1 MKQLLSELFKILCTL
16 FDKLL
21 NFANESIKTLHVFMK
36 TRISNTLFIL
46 LATLVALSGCTNH
59 YKYKIGVSQC
69 VGGAWRDKA
78 NVEMLSAQHLYDND
92 VKVIIKNA
100 DNNNERQCLQI
111 DSLVDE
117 GVDLLVVSPN
127 DYHAL
132 NGSLQRA
139 REKNIPVVFF
149 DRTTALKDYTAYI
162 GGDNVEAGRKMA
174 EYAAMLCRDS
184 VKTEGRRPIV
194 LEMSGPADMSPAVQR
209 HSGFSETMKQFP
221 SIEYHH
227 VPGQWSYDDCKRIM
241 QRWLKDGKN
250 VDIVFCH
257 SDFVFFGAYEAAKE
271 FHKEHDI
278 RFLGIDG
285 LPGEGI
291 DAIQNGQLAA
301 SYIYPTH
308 GEEVIALAVR
318 ILEGKPFERVNNLKS
333 FVITPQNVADISLSS
348 NSLMKQNQYLATIQ
362 SKLET
367 YLGFYHI
374 QRALLIVSMLVI
386 LLLAVAVFT
395 TWRAVRA
402 TRRANRRMRELNDEQ
417 TRFFTNASHQLR
429 TPLTLIAGPV
439 NQLAAGKGDS
449 QQLIDIIKRNV
460 EQLQRLV
467 SDVLLFRRENRA
479 TIDDSTATTDEQ
491 LIASQKSVQESRH
504 DTLIN
509 DNADEL
515 ATVLIVD
522 DNTDMRAYLRTLL
535 LDRYYVIEA
544 ADGQSG
550 LKLAVESVP
559 DIVVSDVMMPVMD
572 GLTFCTRLKQHEATS
587 HIPVLLL
594 TARSSEQQHIEGL
607 QTGADIYMTKPF
619 SADLLLA
626 NIASLLANRQKLR
639 QLFKAQNLS
648 SEQPTIQNSKLKTQN
663 SPSPDRRFLDT
674 FLKAME
680 KHMSNTN
687 LKIEDLGDEV
697 GLSRVQLY
705 RKVKALTGMTPVEIL
720 RETRLKRAM
729 QLLKTTDKT
738 VSEIANEVGFAT
750 PGYFSSCFKKQYD
763 KYPTDIRE
771 EMKV

>member
-1 MKQLLSELFKILCTL
+1 
-16 FDKLL
+16 
-21 NFANESIKTLHVFMK
+21 MK

-46 LATLVALSGCTNH
+46 LATLVTLSGCTNH

-139 REKNIPVVFF
+139 REKNIPIVFF

-174 EYAAMLCRDS
+174 EYAVLLCRDS
-184 VKTEGRRPIV
+184 VKTDGRRPIV
-194 LEMSGPADMSPAVQR
+194 LEMTGPLAISPAAQR
-209 HSGFSETMKQFP
+209 HAGFSEVISNNP
-221 SIEYHH
+221 SIDYRH
-227 VPGQWSYDDCKRIM
+227 VPSQWSYDDCKRIM
-241 QRWLKDGKN
+241 REWLENGKA
-250 VDIVFCH
+250 VDVVFCH
-257 SDFVFFGAYEAAKE
+257 SDLAAVGAYEAAKE
-271 FHKEHDI
+271 LHKEREI

-285 LPGEGI
+285 LPGEGL
-291 DAIQNGQLAA
+291 DAVQNGQLAA
-301 SYIYPTH
+301 SYIYSTH
-308 GEEVIALAVR
+308 GEEVIALALR
-318 ILEGKPFERVNNLKS
+318 ILEGKPFKRTNNLKS
-333 FVITPQNVADISLSS
+333 IVVTPQNVADIALSS
-348 NSLMKQNQYLATIQ
+348 HSLQKQNTYLSTIQ
-362 SKLET
+362 TKLET

-374 QRALLIVSMLVI
+374 QRALLIVSLLVI

-402 TRRANRRMRELNDEQ
+402 TRRANRRMRELNEEQ

-439 NQLAAGKGDS
+439 KQLAEGKGD
-449 QQLIDIIKRNV
+449 
-460 EQLQRLV
+460 
-467 SDVLLFRRENRA
+467 
-479 TIDDSTATTDEQ
+479 T
-491 LIASQKSVQESRH
+491 
-504 DTLIN
+504 
-509 DNADEL
+509 
-515 ATVLIVD
+515 
-522 DNTDMRAYLRTLL
+522 
-535 LDRYYVIEA
+535 
-544 ADGQSG
+544 
-550 LKLAVESVP
+550 
-559 DIVVSDVMMPVMD
+559 
-572 GLTFCTRLKQHEATS
+572 
-587 HIPVLLL
+587 
-594 TARSSEQQHIEGL
+594 
-607 QTGADIYMTKPF
+607 
-619 SADLLLA
+619 
-626 NIASLLANRQKLR
+626 
-639 QLFKAQNLS
+639 
-648 SEQPTIQNSKLKTQN
+648 TQN

-687 LKIEDLGDEV
+687 LKIEDLGGEV

-763 KYPTDIRE
+763 KYPTDVRE

>member
-1 MKQLLSELFKILCTL
+1 
-16 FDKLL
+16 
-21 NFANESIKTLHVFMK
+21 MK
-36 TRISNTLFIL
+36 TKTYNTLFIML
-46 LATLVALSGCTNH
+46 AVLILATGCTSN

-69 VGGAWRDKA
+69 VGGRWREKA
-78 NVEMLSAQHLYDND
+78 NIEMLSAQHLYDTD
-92 VKVIIKNA
+92 VKVIIKDA
-100 DNNNERQCLQI
+100 DNSNERQCQQI

-117 GVDLLVVSPN
+117 SVDLLVVSPN

-139 REKNIPVVFF
+139 RNKNIPIIFF
-149 DRTTALKDYTAYI
+149 DRTTAMKDYTAYI
-162 GGDNVEAGRKMA
+162 GGDNIEAGRKMA

-184 VKTEGRRPIV
+184 VKTEGRQPIV
-194 LEMSGPADMSPAVQR
+194 LEMTGPLEISPAAQR
-209 HSGFSETMKQFP
+209 HKGFSEAI
-221 SIEYHH
+221 SRYSDIDYHH
-227 VPGQWSYDDCKRIM
+227 VPSKWSYDDCKHIM
-241 QRWLKDGKN
+241 QEWLKEGKT
-250 VDIVFCH
+250 VDVVFCH
-257 SDFVFFGAYEAAKE
+257 SDLAAIGAYEAAKK
-271 FHKEHDI
+271 FHKERDI
-278 RFLGIDG
+278 HFIGIDG

-291 DAIQNGQLAA
+291 DAVQKGQLSA

-308 GEEVIALAVR
+308 GEEVIALALR
-318 ILEGKPFERVNNLKS
+318 ILEGKPFERVNNMKS
-333 FVITPQNVADISLSS
+333 FVVTPQNVADISLSS

-374 QRALLIVSMLVI
+374 QRSLLIVAFLVI
-386 LLLAVAVFT
+386 LLLAVAVAT
-395 TWRAVRA
+395 TWRAVKV

-429 TPLTLIAGPV
+429 TPLTLIAGPI
-439 NQLAAGKGDS
+439 NQLAEGKGDK
-449 QQLIDIIKRNV
+449 QQLIDIIQRNV
-460 EQLQRLV
+460 GQLQRLI

-479 TIDDSTATTDEQ
+479 TVDDTTATTNEQ
-491 LIASQKSVQESRH
+491 LTASRKSVQDCRH
-504 DTLIN
+504 DILVN
-509 DNADEL
+509 NNADEL

-522 DNTDMRAYLRTLL
+522 DNADMRAYLRTLL

-594 TARSSEQQHIEGL
+594 TARSSEQQYIEGL
-607 QTGADIYMTKPF
+607 QTGADMYMTKPF
-619 SADLLLA
+619 SAELLLA

-639 QLFKAQNLS
+639 QLFK
-648 SEQPTIQNSKLKTQN
+648 TQN
-663 SPSPDRRFLDT
+663 SSSELPTILALASGKSRAQHSTSISPDRRFLDT
-674 FLKAME
+674 FLKAMD

-687 LKIEDLGDEV
+687 LKIEVIGDEI

-705 RKVKALTGMTPVEIL
+705 RKVKALTGMTPIEIL

-763 KYPTDIRE
+763 KYPTDVRE

>member
-1 MKQLLSELFKILCTL
+1 MNTK
-16 FDKLL
+16 
-21 NFANESIKTLHVFMK
+21 AY
-36 TRISNTLFIL
+36 NTLFIL
-46 LATLVALSGCTNH
+46 LVALLTATGCTTN

-69 VGGAWRDKA
+69 VGGLWREKA
-78 NVEMLSAQHLYDND
+78 NAEMLSAQHLYDTD
-92 VKVIIKNA
+92 VKVIIKDA
-100 DNNNERQCLQI
+100 DNSNERQCLQI
-111 DSLVDE
+111 DSLIDE

-132 NGSLQRA
+132 DGSLERA
-139 REKNIPVVFF
+139 RKKNVPIVFF
-149 DRTTALKDYTAYI
+149 DRTTALKDYAAYV
-162 GGDNVEAGRKMA
+162 GGDNVEAGRKMG

-184 VKTEGRRPIV
+184 VKTDGRRPIV
-194 LEMSGPADMSPAVQR
+194 LEMTGPLEISPAMQR
-209 HSGFSETMKQFP
+209 HKGFSEAMKHYP
-221 SIEYHH
+221 TVDYRH
-227 VPGQWSYDDCKRIM
+227 VPSQWSYDDCKRIM
-241 QRWLKDGKN
+241 RQWIEEGKA
-250 VDIVFCH
+250 VDVVFCH
-257 SDFVFFGAYEAAKE
+257 SDLAAMGAYDAAKE
-271 FHKEHDI
+271 LNKERDI

-291 DAIQNGQLAA
+291 DAIQQGRLDA
-301 SYIYPTH
+301 SYVYPTH
-308 GEEVIALAVR
+308 GEEVIALALR
-318 ILEGKPFERVNNLKS
+318 ILEGKPYERINNMKS
-333 FVITPQNVADISLSS
+333 IVITPQNVAEISLSS
-348 NSLMKQNQYLATIQ
+348 LSLMKQNQYLATIQ

-367 YLGFYHI
+367 YLGFYRI
-374 QRALLIVSMLVI
+374 QRSLLAVSLLVI

-395 TWRAVRA
+395 TWRAIRA
-402 TRRANRRMRELNDEQ
+402 IRRANRRMREMNDEQ

-439 NQLAAGKGDS
+439 SQLAEGKGDA
-449 QQLIDIIKRNV
+449 QQLVGIIQRNV
-460 EQLQRLV
+460 EQLQRIV

-479 TIDDSTATTDEQ
+479 TMDDSTVATDEQ
-491 LIASQKSVQESRH
+491 LMASRKAVLESRH

-522 DNTDMRAYLRTLL
+522 DNADMRAYLRTLL
-535 LDRYYVIEA
+535 LDCYYVIEA

-594 TARSSEQQHIEGL
+594 TARSSEQQYIEGL
-607 QTGADIYMTKPF
+607 QTGADMYMTKPF
-619 SADLLLA
+619 SVDLLLA

-639 QLFKAQNLS
+639 QLFKADK
-648 SEQPTIQNSKLKTQN
+648 ETDHPVIAEPTA
-663 SPSPDRRFLDT
+663 SPDRRFLDA

-680 KHMSNTN
+680 KHMGNTN

-763 KYPTDIRE
+763 KYPTDVRE
-771 EMKV
+771 ELRV

>member
-1 MKQLLSELFKILCTL
+1 MKIQTYHTLLILFATL
-16 FDKLL
+16 
-21 NFANESIKTLHVFMK
+21 T
-36 TRISNTLFIL
+36 
-46 LATLVALSGCTNH
+46 LATNCTTN

-69 VGGAWRDKA
+69 VGGRWRDKA
-78 NVEMLSAQHLYDND
+78 NIEMISAQHLYDTD
-92 VKVIIKNA
+92 VKVIIKDA
-100 DNNNERQCLQI
+100 DNSNERQCQQI

-127 DYHAL
+127 DYQAL

-139 REKNIPVVFF
+139 RNKNIPIVFY
-149 DRTTALKDYTAYI
+149 DRTTALNDYTAYI

-174 EYAAMLCRDS
+174 EYATMLCRDS
-184 VKTEGRRPIV
+184 IKTKGRRPIV
-194 LEMSGPADMSPAVQR
+194 LEMTGPLEISPAAQR
-209 HSGFSETMKQFP
+209 HKGFSEAI
-221 SIEYHH
+221 SRYSDIDYHH
-227 VPGQWSYDDCKRIM
+227 VPSKWSYDDSKHIM
-241 QRWLKDGKN
+241 QEWLKEGKT
-250 VDIVFCH
+250 VDVVFCH
-257 SDFVFFGAYEAAKE
+257 SDLAAIGAYEAAKK
-271 FHKEHDI
+271 FHKERDI
-278 RFLGIDG
+278 HFIGIDG

-291 DAIQNGQLAA
+291 DAVKKGQLSA

-308 GEEVIALAVR
+308 GEEVIALALR
-318 ILEGKPFERVNNLKS
+318 ILEGKPFERVNNMKS
-333 FVITPQNVADISLSS
+333 FVVTPQNVADISLSS
-348 NSLMKQNQYLATIQ
+348 NSLTKQNQYLATIQ

-374 QRALLIVSMLVI
+374 QRSLLIVAFLVI
-386 LLLAVAVFT
+386 LLLAVAVAT
-395 TWRAVRA
+395 TWRAVKV

-429 TPLTLIAGPV
+429 TPLTLIAGPI
-439 NQLAAGKGDS
+439 NQLAEGKGDK
-449 QQLIDIIKRNV
+449 QQLIDIIQRNV
-460 EQLQRLV
+460 GQLQRLI

-479 TIDDSTATTDEQ
+479 TVDDTTATTNEQ
-491 LIASQKSVQESRH
+491 LTASRKSVQDCRH
-504 DTLIN
+504 DILVN
-509 DNADEL
+509 NNADEL

-522 DNTDMRAYLRTLL
+522 DNADMRAYLRTLL

-594 TARSSEQQHIEGL
+594 TARSSEQQYIEGL
-607 QTGADIYMTKPF
+607 QTGADMYMTKPF
-619 SADLLLA
+619 SAELLLA

-639 QLFKAQNLS
+639 QLFK
-648 SEQPTIQNSKLKTQN
+648 TQN
-663 SPSPDRRFLDT
+663 SSSELPTILALASGKSRAQHSTSISPDRRFLDT
-674 FLKAME
+674 FLKAMD

-687 LKIEDLGDEV
+687 LKIEVIGDEI

-705 RKVKALTGMTPVEIL
+705 RKVKALTGMTPIEIL

-763 KYPTDIRE
+763 KYPTDVRE

>member
-1 MKQLLSELFKILCTL
+1 
-16 FDKLL
+16 
-21 NFANESIKTLHVFMK
+21 MK
-36 TRISNTLFIL
+36 TKTYNTLFIML
-46 LATLVALSGCTNH
+46 VVLILATGCTSN

-69 VGGAWRDKA
+69 VGGRWREKA
-78 NVEMLSAQHLYDND
+78 NIEMLSAQHLYDTD

-100 DNNNERQCLQI
+100 DNSNERQCLQI
-111 DSLVDE
+111 DSLINE

-139 REKNIPVVFF
+139 REKNIPIVFF
-149 DRTTALKDYTAYI
+149 DRTTAMKDYTAYI
-162 GGDNVEAGRKMA
+162 GGDNIEAGRKMA

-184 VKTEGRRPIV
+184 VKTEGRQPIV
-194 LEMSGPADMSPAVQR
+194 LEMTGPLEISPAAQR
-209 HSGFSETMKQFP
+209 HKGFSEAI
-221 SIEYHH
+221 SRYSDIDYHH
-227 VPGQWSYDDCKRIM
+227 VPSKWSYDDCKRIM
-241 QRWLKDGKN
+241 QEWLKEGKT
-250 VDIVFCH
+250 VDVVFCH
-257 SDFVFFGAYEAAKE
+257 SDLAAIGAYEAAKK
-271 FHKEHDI
+271 FHKERDI
-278 RFLGIDG
+278 HFIGIDG

-291 DAIQNGQLAA
+291 DAVQKGQLSA

-308 GEEVIALAVR
+308 GEEVIALALR
-318 ILEGKPFERVNNLKS
+318 ILEGKPFERVNNMKS
-333 FVITPQNVADISLSS
+333 FVVTPQNVADISLSS

-374 QRALLIVSMLVI
+374 QRSLLIVAFLVI
-386 LLLAVAVFT
+386 LLLAVAVAT
-395 TWRAVRA
+395 TWRAVKV

-429 TPLTLIAGPV
+429 TPLTLIAGPI
-439 NQLAAGKGDS
+439 NQLAEGKGDK
-449 QQLIDIIKRNV
+449 QQLIDIIQRNV
-460 EQLQRLV
+460 GQLQRLI

-479 TIDDSTATTDEQ
+479 TVDDTTATTNEQ
-491 LIASQKSVQESRH
+491 LTASRKSVQDCRH
-504 DTLIN
+504 DILVN
-509 DNADEL
+509 NNADEL

-522 DNTDMRAYLRTLL
+522 DNADMRAYLRTLL

-594 TARSSEQQHIEGL
+594 TARSSEQQYIEGL
-607 QTGADIYMTKPF
+607 QTGADMYMTKPF

-639 QLFKAQNLS
+639 QLFKSQNLS
-648 SEQPTIQNSKLKTQN
+648 SALPTTSQHSTLNTQH
-663 SPSPDRRFLDT
+663 STSISPDRRFLDT
-674 FLKAME
+674 FLKAMD

-687 LKIEDLGDEV
+687 LKIEVIGDEI

-705 RKVKALTGMTPVEIL
+705 RKVKALTGMTPIEIL

-763 KYPTDIRE
+763 KYPTDVRE

>member
-1 MKQLLSELFKILCTL
+1 MNTK
-16 FDKLL
+16 
-21 NFANESIKTLHVFMK
+21 AY
-36 TRISNTLFIL
+36 NTLFIL
-46 LATLVALSGCTNH
+46 LIALLTASGCTTN

-69 VGGAWRDKA
+69 VGGLWREKA
-78 NVEMLSAQHLYDND
+78 NAEMLSAQHLYDTD
-92 VKVIIKNA
+92 VKVIIKDA
-100 DNNNERQCLQI
+100 DNSNERQCLQI
-111 DSLVDE
+111 DSLIDE

-127 DYHAL
+127 DLHSQNA
-132 NGSLQRA
+132 SLQRA
-139 REKNIPVVFF
+139 LDKNIPVVLF
-149 DRTTALKDYTAYI
+149 DRITTLNNYTAYI
-162 GGDNVEAGRKMA
+162 GGDNVEAGCKMA
-174 EYAAMLCRDS
+174 EYAALLCRDS
-184 VKTEGRRPIV
+184 IKTDVRPIV
-194 LEMSGPADMSPAVQR
+194 LEIGGPLEMSPVAQR
-209 HSGFSETMKQFP
+209 HAGFSKTISNHPNIDYRF
-221 SIEYHH
+221 
-227 VPGQWSYDDCKRIM
+227 VPCSWSYDDIHLM
-241 QRWLKDGKN
+241 MTQWLKAGKTAD
-250 VDIVFCH
+250 VVFCH
-257 SDFVFFGAYEAAKE
+257 SDLAALAAYDAAKSMG
-271 FHKEHDI
+271 KEKTM
-278 RFLGIDG
+278 RFLGIDA
-285 LPGEGI
+285 LPGKGEGI
-291 DAIQNGQLAA
+291 EAVQQGRLAA

-308 GEEVIALAVR
+308 GEEVIALALR
-318 ILEGKPFERVNNLKS
+318 ILEGKPFERIYNLKS
-333 FVITPQNVADISLSS
+333 FVVTPQNAADIALSS
-348 NSLMKQNQYLATIQ
+348 NSLMKQNQHLATIQ

-374 QRALLIVSMLVI
+374 QRALLVVSMLVI
-386 LLLAVAVFT
+386 VLLVVAVFT

-402 TRRANRRMRELNDEQ
+402 VRRANRRMRELNDEQ

-429 TPLTLIAGPV
+429 TTLTLIAGPV
-439 NQLAAGKGDS
+439 NQLAEGKGDS
-449 QQLIDIIKRNV
+449 QQLIDIVKRNV

-467 SDVLLFRRENRA
+467 GDVLLFRRDNHA
-479 TIDDSTATTDEQ
+479 TVDDSTVTTDEQ
-491 LIASQKSVQESRH
+491 LMASRKSVQESRH

-522 DNTDMRAYLRTLL
+522 DNADMRAYLRTLL

-639 QLFKAQNLS
+639 QLFKAQNS
-648 SEQPTIQNSKLKTQN
+648 QSEQPTIQHSTLNTQN

-771 EMKV
+771 ELKV

>member
-1 MKQLLSELFKILCTL
+1 MREWLE
-16 FDKLL
+16 
-21 NFANESIKTLHVFMK
+21 N
-36 TRISNTLFIL
+36 
-46 LATLVALSGCTNH
+46 G
-59 YKYKIGVSQC
+59 
-69 VGGAWRDKA
+69 KA
-78 NVEMLSAQHLYDND
+78 VD
-92 VKVIIKNA
+92 V
-100 DNNNERQCLQI
+100 
-111 DSLVDE
+111 
-117 GVDLLVVSPN
+117 
-127 DYHAL
+127 
-132 NGSLQRA
+132 
-139 REKNIPVVFF
+139 
-149 DRTTALKDYTAYI
+149 
-162 GGDNVEAGRKMA
+162 
-174 EYAAMLCRDS
+174 
-184 VKTEGRRPIV
+184 
-194 LEMSGPADMSPAVQR
+194 
-209 HSGFSETMKQFP
+209 
-221 SIEYHH
+221 
-227 VPGQWSYDDCKRIM
+227 
-241 QRWLKDGKN
+241 
-250 VDIVFCH
+250 VFCH
-257 SDFVFFGAYEAAKE
+257 SDLAAVGAYEAAKE
-271 FHKEHDI
+271 LHKEREI

-285 LPGEGI
+285 LPGEGL
-291 DAIQNGQLAA
+291 DAVQNGQLAA
-301 SYIYPTH
+301 SYIYSTH
-308 GEEVIALAVR
+308 GEEVIALALR
-318 ILEGKPFERVNNLKS
+318 ILEGKPFKRTNNLKS
-333 FVITPQNVADISLSS
+333 IVVTPQNVADIALSS
-348 NSLMKQNQYLATIQ
+348 HSLQKQNTYLSTIQ
-362 SKLET
+362 TKLET

-374 QRALLIVSMLVI
+374 QRALLIVSLLVI

-439 NQLAAGKGDS
+439 KQLAEGKGDR
-449 QQLIDIIKRNV
+449 QQLVGIVQRNV

-467 SDVLLFRRENRA
+467 SDVLLFRRENSA
-479 TIDDSTATTDEQ
+479 TVDDTTVTTDEQ
-491 LIASQKSVQESRH
+491 LLASRKAVQESRH

-509 DNADEL
+509 DNTDEL

-522 DNTDMRAYLRTLL
+522 DNADMRAYLRTLL

-572 GLTFCTRLKQHEATS
+572 GLAFCTRLKQHEATS

-639 QLFKAQNLS
+639 QLFNTQNLN
-648 SEQPTIQNSKLKTQN
+648 TQNLNTQHLNTTPSQHLTTQN

-750 PGYFSSCFKKQYD
+750 LGYFSSCFKKQYD
-763 KYPTDIRE
+763 KYPTDVRE

>member
-1 MKQLLSELFKILCTL
+1 
-16 FDKLL
+16 
-21 NFANESIKTLHVFMK
+21 MK
-36 TRISNTLFIL
+36 TKISNTLFIL
-46 LATLVALSGCTNH
+46 FATLVTLSGCTNH

-69 VGGAWRDKA
+69 VGGRWREKA

-139 REKNIPVVFF
+139 REKNIPIVFF

-184 VKTEGRRPIV
+184 VKTDGRRPIV
-194 LEMSGPADMSPAVQR
+194 LEMTCPLAISPAAQR
-209 HSGFSETMKQFP
+209 HAGFSEVISNNP
-221 SIEYHH
+221 SIDYRH
-227 VPGQWSYDDCKRIM
+227 VPSQWSYDDCKRIM
-241 QRWLKDGKN
+241 REWLENGKA
-250 VDIVFCH
+250 VDVVFCH
-257 SDFVFFGAYEAAKE
+257 SDLAAVGAYEAAKE
-271 FHKEHDI
+271 LHKEREI

-285 LPGEGI
+285 LPGEGL
-291 DAIQNGQLAA
+291 DAVQNAQLAA

-308 GEEVIALAVR
+308 GEEVIALALR
-318 ILEGKPFERVNNLKS
+318 ILEGKPFERMNNLKS
-333 FVITPQNVADISLSS
+333 IVVTPQNVADIALSS
-348 NSLMKQNQYLATIQ
+348 HSLQKQNNYLATIQ

-374 QRALLIVSMLVI
+374 QRALLIVSLLVI

-395 TWRAVRA
+395 TWRAVKA

-417 TRFFTNASHQLR
+417 TRFFTNALHQLR

-439 NQLAAGKGDS
+439 KQLAEGKGDR
-449 QQLIDIIKRNV
+449 QQLVDIVQRNV

-467 SDVLLFRRENRA
+467 SDVLLFRRENSA
-479 TIDDSTATTDEQ
+479 TVDDTTVATDEQ
-491 LIASQKSVQESRH
+491 LLASRKAVQESRH

-522 DNTDMRAYLRTLL
+522 DNADMRAYLRTLL

-572 GLTFCTRLKQHEATS
+572 GLAFCTRLKQHEATS

-639 QLFKAQNLS
+639 QLFKTQNLNTQHLNTTPS
-648 SEQPTIQNSKLKTQN
+648 PLGFCRLPEQEHLTTQN

-720 RETRLKRAM
+720 RETRLKHAM

-763 KYPTDIRE
+763 KYPTDVRE

>member
-1 MKQLLSELFKILCTL
+1 MKPKTYHTLL
-16 FDKLL
+16 
-21 NFANESIKTLHVFMK
+21 M
-36 TRISNTLFIL
+36 L
-46 LATLVALSGCTNH
+46 LATLTLATGCTTN

-69 VGGAWRDKA
+69 VGGRWRDKA
-78 NVEMLSAQHLYDND
+78 NIEMLSAQHLYDTD

-100 DNNNERQCLQI
+100 DNSNERQCRQI

-132 NGSLQRA
+132 NKSLQRA
-139 REKNIPVVFF
+139 HDKHIPIVFY
-149 DRTTALKDYTAYI
+149 DRITAMNDYTAYI

-174 EYAAMLCRDS
+174 EYAAILCRDS
-184 VKTEGRRPIV
+184 IKTEGRRPIV
-194 LEMSGPADMSPAVQR
+194 LEMTGPLEISPAAQR
-209 HSGFSETMKQFP
+209 HKGFSEAISRETY
-221 SIEYHH
+221 IDYHH
-227 VPGQWSYDDCKRIM
+227 VPSKWSYDDCKRIM
-241 QRWLKDGKN
+241 RQWLKDGKTAD
-250 VDIVFCH
+250 VVFCH
-257 SDFVFFGAYEAAKE
+257 SDLAAVGAYEAAKE
-271 FHKEHDI
+271 LHKEREI

-291 DAIQNGQLAA
+291 DAVQKGQLAA

-308 GEEVIALAVR
+308 GEEVIALVLH
-318 ILEGKPFERVNNLKS
+318 ILEGKPYERTNNMKS

-348 NSLMKQNQYLATIQ
+348 NSLIKQNQYLATIQ

-460 EQLQRLV
+460 EQLRRLV
-467 SDVLLFRRENRA
+467 GDVLLFRRENRA

-522 DNTDMRAYLRTLL
+522 DNADMRAYLRTLL

-572 GLTFCTRLKQHEATS
+572 GLTFCSRLKQHEATS

-594 TARSSEQQHIEGL
+594 TARSSEQQYIEGM

-626 NIASLLANRQKLR
+626 NIASLLANRLKLR
-639 QLFKAQNLS
+639 QLFNAQNS
-648 SEQPTIQNSKLKTQN
+648 QSEQPSILALASDKSRAQHSTLNTQH

-729 QLLKTTDKT
+729 TLLKTTDKT

>member
-1 MKQLLSELFKILCTL
+1 
-16 FDKLL
+16 
-21 NFANESIKTLHVFMK
+21 MK
-36 TRISNTLFIL
+36 TKTYNTLYIML
-46 LATLVALSGCTNH
+46 AVLILATGCTSN

-69 VGGAWRDKA
+69 VGGRWREKA
-78 NVEMLSAQHLYDND
+78 NIEMLSAQHLYDTD

-100 DNNNERQCLQI
+100 DNSNERQCLQI
-111 DSLVDE
+111 DSLINE

-139 REKNIPVVFF
+139 REKNIPIVFF
-149 DRTTALKDYTAYI
+149 DRTTAMKDYTAYI
-162 GGDNVEAGRKMA
+162 GGDNIEAGRKMA

-184 VKTEGRRPIV
+184 VKTEGRQPIV
-194 LEMSGPADMSPAVQR
+194 LEMTGPLEISPAAQR
-209 HSGFSETMKQFP
+209 HKGFSEAI
-221 SIEYHH
+221 SRYSDIDYHH
-227 VPGQWSYDDCKRIM
+227 VPSKWSYDDCKRIM
-241 QRWLKDGKN
+241 QEWLKEGKT
-250 VDIVFCH
+250 VDVVFCH
-257 SDFVFFGAYEAAKE
+257 SDLAAIGAYEAAKK
-271 FHKEHDI
+271 FHKERDI
-278 RFLGIDG
+278 HFIGIDG

-291 DAIQNGQLAA
+291 DAVQKGQLSA

-308 GEEVIALAVR
+308 GEEVIALALR
-318 ILEGKPFERVNNLKS
+318 ILEGKPFERVNNMKS
-333 FVITPQNVADISLSS
+333 FVVTPQNVADISLSS

-374 QRALLIVSMLVI
+374 QRSLLIVAFLVI
-386 LLLAVAVFT
+386 LLLAVAVAT
-395 TWRAVRA
+395 TWRAVKV

-429 TPLTLIAGPV
+429 TPLTLIAGPI
-439 NQLAAGKGDS
+439 NQLAEGKGDK
-449 QQLIDIIKRNV
+449 QQLIDIIQRNV
-460 EQLQRLV
+460 EQLQRLI

-479 TIDDSTATTDEQ
+479 TVDDTTATTNEQ
-491 LIASQKSVQESRH
+491 LTASRKSVQDCRH
-504 DTLIN
+504 DILVN
-509 DNADEL
+509 NNADEL

-522 DNTDMRAYLRTLL
+522 DNADMRAYLRTLL

-594 TARSSEQQHIEGL
+594 TARSSEQQYIEGL
-607 QTGADIYMTKPF
+607 QTGADMYMTKPF

-639 QLFKAQNLS
+639 QLFKAQNSLS
-648 SEQPTIQNSKLKTQN
+648 ELPTILALASGKSRAQHSTLNTQH
-663 SPSPDRRFLDT
+663 STSISPDRRFLDT
-674 FLKAME
+674 FLKAMD

-687 LKIEDLGDEV
+687 LKIEVIGDEI

-705 RKVKALTGMTPVEIL
+705 RKVKALTGMTPIEIL

>member
-1 MKQLLSELFKILCTL
+1 
-16 FDKLL
+16 
-21 NFANESIKTLHVFMK
+21 MK
-36 TRISNTLFIL
+36 TKTYNTLFIML
-46 LATLVALSGCTNH
+46 AVLILATGCTSN

-69 VGGAWRDKA
+69 VGGRWREKA
-78 NVEMLSAQHLYDND
+78 NIEKLSAQHLYDTD

-100 DNNNERQCLQI
+100 DNSNERQCLQI
-111 DSLVDE
+111 DSLINE

-139 REKNIPVVFF
+139 REKNIPIVFF
-149 DRTTALKDYTAYI
+149 DRTTAMKDYTAYI
-162 GGDNVEAGRKMA
+162 GGDNIEAGRKMA

-184 VKTEGRRPIV
+184 VKTEGRQPIV
-194 LEMSGPADMSPAVQR
+194 LEMTGPLEISPAAQR
-209 HSGFSETMKQFP
+209 HKGFSEAI
-221 SIEYHH
+221 SRYSDIDYHH
-227 VPGQWSYDDCKRIM
+227 VLSKWSYDDCKRIM
-241 QRWLKDGKN
+241 QEWLKEGKT
-250 VDIVFCH
+250 VDVVFCH
-257 SDFVFFGAYEAAKE
+257 SDLAAMGAYEAAKK
-271 FHKEHDI
+271 FHKERDI
-278 RFLGIDG
+278 HFIGIDG

-291 DAIQNGQLAA
+291 DAVQKGQLSA

-308 GEEVIALAVR
+308 GEEVIALALR
-318 ILEGKPFERVNNLKS
+318 ILEGKPFERVNNMKS
-333 FVITPQNVADISLSS
+333 FVVTPQNVADISLSS

-374 QRALLIVSMLVI
+374 QRSLLIVAFLVI
-386 LLLAVAVFT
+386 LLLAVAVAT
-395 TWRAVRA
+395 TWRAVKV

-429 TPLTLIAGPV
+429 TPLTLIAGPI
-439 NQLAAGKGDS
+439 NQLAEGKGDK
-449 QQLIDIIKRNV
+449 QQLIDIIQRNV
-460 EQLQRLV
+460 GQLQRLI

-479 TIDDSTATTDEQ
+479 TVDDTTATTNEQ
-491 LIASQKSVQESRH
+491 LMTSRKSVQDCRH
-504 DTLIN
+504 DILVN
-509 DNADEL
+509 NNADEL

-522 DNTDMRAYLRTLL
+522 DNADMRAYLRTLL

-594 TARSSEQQHIEGL
+594 TARSSEQQYIEGL
-607 QTGADIYMTKPF
+607 QTGADMYMTKPF
-619 SADLLLA
+619 SAELLLA

-639 QLFKAQNLS
+639 QLFK
-648 SEQPTIQNSKLKTQN
+648 TQN
-663 SPSPDRRFLDT
+663 SSSELPTILALTSGKSRAQHSTSISPDRRFLDA
-674 FLKAME
+674 FLKAMD

-687 LKIEDLGDEV
+687 LKIEVIGDEI

-705 RKVKALTGMTPVEIL
+705 RKVKALTGMTPIEIL

-763 KYPTDIRE
+763 KYPTDVRE

>member
-1 MKQLLSELFKILCTL
+1 
-16 FDKLL
+16 
-21 NFANESIKTLHVFMK
+21 MK
-36 TRISNTLFIL
+36 TKTYNTLFIML
-46 LATLVALSGCTNH
+46 AVLILATGCTSN

-69 VGGAWRDKA
+69 VGGRWREKA
-78 NVEMLSAQHLYDND
+78 NIEMLSAQHLYDTD
-92 VKVIIKNA
+92 VKVIIKDA
-100 DNNNERQCLQI
+100 DNSNERQCQQI

-117 GVDLLVVSPN
+117 SVDLLVVSPN

-139 REKNIPVVFF
+139 RNKNIPIIFF
-149 DRTTALKDYTAYI
+149 DRTTAMKDYTAYI
-162 GGDNVEAGRKMA
+162 GGDNIEAGRKMA

-184 VKTEGRRPIV
+184 VKTEGRQPIV
-194 LEMSGPADMSPAVQR
+194 LEMTGPLEISPAAQR
-209 HSGFSETMKQFP
+209 HKGFSEAI
-221 SIEYHH
+221 SRYSDIDYHH
-227 VPGQWSYDDCKRIM
+227 VPSKWSYDDCKRIM
-241 QRWLKDGKN
+241 QEWLKEGKT
-250 VDIVFCH
+250 VDVVFCH
-257 SDFVFFGAYEAAKE
+257 SDLAAIGAYEAAKK
-271 FHKEHDI
+271 FHKERDI
-278 RFLGIDG
+278 HFIGIDG

-291 DAIQNGQLAA
+291 DAVQKGQLSA

-308 GEEVIALAVR
+308 GEEVIALALR
-318 ILEGKPFERVNNLKS
+318 ILEGKTFERVNNMKS
-333 FVITPQNVADISLSS
+333 FVVTPQNVADISLSS

-374 QRALLIVSMLVI
+374 QRSLLIVAFLVI
-386 LLLAVAVFT
+386 LLLAVAVAT
-395 TWRAVRA
+395 TWRAVKV

-429 TPLTLIAGPV
+429 TPLTLIAGPI
-439 NQLAAGKGDS
+439 NQLAEGKGDK
-449 QQLIDIIKRNV
+449 QQLIDIIQRNV
-460 EQLQRLV
+460 GQLQRLI

-479 TIDDSTATTDEQ
+479 TVDDTTATTNEQ
-491 LIASQKSVQESRH
+491 LTASRKSVQDCRH
-504 DTLIN
+504 DILVN
-509 DNADEL
+509 NNADEL

-522 DNTDMRAYLRTLL
+522 DNADMRAYLRTLL

-594 TARSSEQQHIEGL
+594 TARSSEQQYIEGL
-607 QTGADIYMTKPF
+607 QTGADMYMTKPF
-619 SADLLLA
+619 SAELLLA

-639 QLFKAQNLS
+639 QLFK
-648 SEQPTIQNSKLKTQN
+648 TQN
-663 SPSPDRRFLDT
+663 SSSELPTILALTSGKSRAQHSTSISPDRRFLDA
-674 FLKAME
+674 FLKAMD

-687 LKIEDLGDEV
+687 LKIEVIGDEI

-705 RKVKALTGMTPVEIL
+705 RKVKALTGMTPIEIL
-720 RETRLKRAM
+720 RETRLKRAI

-763 KYPTDIRE
+763 KYPTDVRE

>member
-1 MKQLLSELFKILCTL
+1 MK
-16 FDKLL
+16 
-21 NFANESIKTLHVFMK
+21 AKTY
-36 TRISNTLFIL
+36 NTLYIML
-46 LATLVALSGCTNH
+46 VVLILATGCTSN
-59 YKYKIGVSQC
+59 YKYKICVSQC
-69 VGGAWRDKA
+69 VGGRWREKA
-78 NVEMLSAQHLYDND
+78 NIEMLSAQHLYDTD

-100 DNNNERQCLQI
+100 DNSNERQCLQI
-111 DSLVDE
+111 DSLINE

-139 REKNIPVVFF
+139 REKNIPIVFF
-149 DRTTALKDYTAYI
+149 DRTTAMKDYTAYI
-162 GGDNVEAGRKMA
+162 GGDNIEAGRKMA

-184 VKTEGRRPIV
+184 VKTEGRQPIV
-194 LEMSGPADMSPAVQR
+194 LEMTGPLEISPAAQR
-209 HSGFSETMKQFP
+209 HKGFSEAI
-221 SIEYHH
+221 SRYSDIDYHH
-227 VPGQWSYDDCKRIM
+227 VPSKWSYDDCKRIM
-241 QRWLKDGKN
+241 QEWLKEGKT
-250 VDIVFCH
+250 VDVVFCH
-257 SDFVFFGAYEAAKE
+257 SDLAAIGAYEAAKK
-271 FHKEHDI
+271 FHKERDI
-278 RFLGIDG
+278 HFIGIDG

-291 DAIQNGQLAA
+291 DAVQKGQLSA

-308 GEEVIALAVR
+308 GEEVIALALR
-318 ILEGKPFERVNNLKS
+318 ILEGKPFERVNNMKS
-333 FVITPQNVADISLSS
+333 FVVTPQNVADISLSS

-374 QRALLIVSMLVI
+374 QRSLLIVAFLVI
-386 LLLAVAVFT
+386 LLLAVAVAT
-395 TWRAVRA
+395 TWRAVKV

-429 TPLTLIAGPV
+429 TPLTLIAGPI
-439 NQLAAGKGDS
+439 NQLAEGKGDK
-449 QQLIDIIKRNV
+449 QQLIDIIQRNV
-460 EQLQRLV
+460 GQLQRLI

-479 TIDDSTATTDEQ
+479 TVDDTTATTNEQ
-491 LIASQKSVQESRH
+491 LTASRKSVQDCRH
-504 DTLIN
+504 DILVN
-509 DNADEL
+509 NNADEL

-522 DNTDMRAYLRTLL
+522 DNADMRAYLRTLL

-594 TARSSEQQHIEGL
+594 TARSSEQQYIEGL
-607 QTGADIYMTKPF
+607 QTGADMYMTKPF

-639 QLFKAQNLS
+639 QLFKSQNLS
-648 SEQPTIQNSKLKTQN
+648 SALPTTSQHSTLNTQH
-663 SPSPDRRFLDT
+663 STSISPDRRFLDT
-674 FLKAME
+674 FLKAMD

-687 LKIEDLGDEV
+687 LKIEVIGDEI

-705 RKVKALTGMTPVEIL
+705 RKVKALTGMTPIEIL

-763 KYPTDIRE
+763 KYPTDVRE

>member
-1 MKQLLSELFKILCTL
+1 MNNK
-16 FDKLL
+16 
-21 NFANESIKTLHVFMK
+21 VY
-36 TRISNTLFIL
+36 NTLFIL
-46 LATLVALSGCTNH
+46 LVTLLTATGCTTN

-69 VGGAWRDKA
+69 VGGRWREKA
-78 NVEMLSAQHLYDND
+78 NIEMRSAQHLYDTD

-100 DNNNERQCLQI
+100 DNNNDRQCRQI

-127 DYHAL
+127 DFHAL

-139 REKNIPVVFF
+139 RNKNIPIVFF
-149 DRTTALKDYTAYI
+149 DRTTALNDYTAYI

-194 LEMSGPADMSPAVQR
+194 LEMTGPLEISPAAQR
-209 HSGFSETMKQFP
+209 HSGFSAFISNNP
-221 SIEYHH
+221 SVDYRH
-227 VPGQWSYDDCKRIM
+227 VPSKWSYDDCKRIM
-241 QRWLKDGKN
+241 RQWLKDGKTAD
-250 VDIVFCH
+250 VVFCH
-257 SDFVFFGAYEAAKE
+257 SDLAAVGAYEAAKE
-271 FHKEHDI
+271 LHKEHEI

-291 DAIQNGQLAA
+291 DAVQNGQLAA

-308 GEEVIALAVR
+308 GEEVIALALR
-318 ILEGKPFERVNNLKS
+318 ILEGKPYERTNNMKS
-333 FVITPQNVADISLSS
+333 FVVTPQNVADVALSS
-348 NSLMKQNQYLATIQ
+348 NSLMKQNQHLATIQ

-367 YLGFYHI
+367 YLGFFHI
-374 QRALLIVSMLVI
+374 QRALLVVSMLIIV
-386 LLLAVAVFT
+386 LLVVAVFT

-449 QQLIDIIKRNV
+449 QQLIDIVKRNV

-467 SDVLLFRRENRA
+467 GDVLLFRRENCA
-479 TIDDSTATTDEQ
+479 TVDDSTATTDEQ

-522 DNTDMRAYLRTLL
+522 DNADMRAYLRTLL

-607 QTGADIYMTKPF
+607 QTGADMYMTKPF
-619 SADLLLA
+619 SADLLVA

-639 QLFKAQNLS
+639 QLFNAQNS
-648 SEQPTIQNSKLKTQN
+648 QSEQPSTQHSTLN
-663 SPSPDRRFLDT
+663 TQHSPSPDRRFLDT

-705 RKVKALTGMTPVEIL
+705 RKVKALTGMTPVELL

-729 QLLKTTDKT
+729 TLLKTTDKT

-763 KYPTDIRE
+763 KYPTDVRE
-771 EMKV
+771 ELKV

>member
-1 MKQLLSELFKILCTL
+1 
-16 FDKLL
+16 
-21 NFANESIKTLHVFMK
+21 MK
-36 TRISNTLFIL
+36 TQTYHTLLIL
-46 LATLVALSGCTNH
+46 FATLTLATSCTTN

-69 VGGAWRDKA
+69 VGGRWRDKA
-78 NVEMLSAQHLYDND
+78 NIEMLSAQHLYDTD
-92 VKVIIKNA
+92 VKVIIKDA
-100 DNNNERQCLQI
+100 DNSNKRQCQQI

-139 REKNIPVVFF
+139 RNKNIPIVFY
-149 DRTTALKDYTAYI
+149 DRTTALNDYTAYI
-162 GGDNVEAGRKMA
+162 GGDNIEAGRKMA
-174 EYAAMLCRDS
+174 EYAIMLCRDS
-184 VKTEGRRPIV
+184 IKTEGRRPIV
-194 LEMSGPADMSPAVQR
+194 LEMTGPLEISPVAQR
-209 HSGFSETMKQFP
+209 HKGFCEAISRY
-221 SIEYHH
+221 SDIDYHH
-227 VPGQWSYDDCKRIM
+227 VPSKWSYDDCKRIM
-241 QRWLKDGKN
+241 RQWLKDGKTAD
-250 VDIVFCH
+250 VVFCH
-257 SDFVFFGAYEAAKE
+257 SDLAAVGAYEAAKE
-271 FHKEHDI
+271 LHKEREI

-291 DAIQNGQLAA
+291 DAVQNGQLAA

-308 GEEVIALAVR
+308 GEEVIALALR
-318 ILEGKPFERVNNLKS
+318 ILEGKPYERTNNMKS

-348 NSLMKQNQYLATIQ
+348 NSLNKQNQHIATIQ

-367 YLGFYHI
+367 YLGFYNI
-374 QRALLIVSMLVI
+374 QRTLLIVALLVI
-386 LLLAVAVFT
+386 ALLAVAVL
-395 TWRAVRA
+395 A

-429 TPLTLIAGPV
+429 TPLTLIAGPIS
-439 NQLAAGKGDS
+439 QLAEGKGDS
-449 QQLIDIIKRNV
+449 RQLIEIIQRNV

-479 TIDDSTATTDEQ
+479 TIDDSTTTTDEQ

-509 DNADEL
+509 GNSNEL
-515 ATVLIVD
+515 ATILIVD
-522 DNTDMRAYLRTLL
+522 DNADMRAYLRTLL

-594 TARSSEQQHIEGL
+594 TARSSEQQYIEGL
-607 QTGADIYMTKPF
+607 QTGADMYMTKPF

-639 QLFKAQNLS
+639 QLFKTQNLS
-648 SEQPTIQNSKLKTQN
+648 SALPTTSQHSTLNTQHT
-663 SPSPDRRFLDT
+663 PSPDRRFLDT

-705 RKVKALTGMTPVEIL
+705 RKVKALTGMTPIELL
-720 RETRLKRAM
+720 RETRLKQAM
-729 QLLKTTDKT
+729 TLLKTTDKT

-763 KYPTDIRE
+763 KYPTDVRE

>member
-1 MKQLLSELFKILCTL
+1 
-16 FDKLL
+16 
-21 NFANESIKTLHVFMK
+21 MK
-36 TRISNTLFIL
+36 TRIYNTLFIL
-46 LATLVALSGCTNH
+46 FATLVTLSGCTTN

-69 VGGAWRDKA
+69 VGGRWREKA

-139 REKNIPVVFF
+139 REKNIPIVFF

-174 EYAAMLCRDS
+174 EYAVLLCRDS
-184 VKTEGRRPIV
+184 VKTDGRRPIV
-194 LEMSGPADMSPAVQR
+194 LEMTGPLAISPAAQR
-209 HSGFSETMKQFP
+209 HAGFSEVISNNP
-221 SIEYHH
+221 SIDYRHL
-227 VPGQWSYDDCKRIM
+227 PSQWSYDDCKRIM
-241 QRWLKDGKN
+241 REWLENGKA
-250 VDIVFCH
+250 VDVVFCH
-257 SDFVFFGAYEAAKE
+257 SDLAAMGAYEAAKE
-271 FHKEHDI
+271 LHKEREI

-285 LPGEGI
+285 LPGEGL
-291 DAIQNGQLAA
+291 DAVQNGQLAA

-308 GEEVIALAVR
+308 GEEVIALALR
-318 ILEGKPFERVNNLKS
+318 ILEGKPFERTNNLKS
-333 FVITPQNVADISLSS
+333 IVVTPQNVADIALSS
-348 NSLMKQNQYLATIQ
+348 SSLMKQNFYLATIQ
-362 SKLET
+362 TKLET

-374 QRALLIVSMLVI
+374 QRALLIVSLLVI

-395 TWRAVRA
+395 TWRAVKA

-429 TPLTLIAGPV
+429 TPLTLIAGPI
-439 NQLAAGKGDS
+439 NQLAEGKGDR
-449 QQLIDIIKRNV
+449 QQLVGIVQRNV

-467 SDVLLFRRENRA
+467 SDVLLFRRENSA
-479 TIDDSTATTDEQ
+479 TVDDTTVTTDEQ
-491 LIASQKSVQESRH
+491 LLASRKAVQESRH

-522 DNTDMRAYLRTLL
+522 DNADMRAYLRTLL

-572 GLTFCTRLKQHEATS
+572 GLAFCTRLKQHEATS

-639 QLFKAQNLS
+639 QLFKTQNLNTTPS
-648 SEQPTIQNSKLKTQN
+648 QHHTISTFNTQYST

-763 KYPTDIRE
+763 KYPTDVRE

>member
-1 MKQLLSELFKILCTL
+1 
-16 FDKLL
+16 
-21 NFANESIKTLHVFMK
+21 MK
-36 TRISNTLFIL
+36 TKTYNTLFIML
-46 LATLVALSGCTNH
+46 AVLILATGCTSN

-69 VGGAWRDKA
+69 VGGRWREKA
-78 NVEMLSAQHLYDND
+78 NIEMLSAQHLYDTD
-92 VKVIIKNA
+92 VKVIIKDA
-100 DNNNERQCLQI
+100 DNSNERQCQQI

-117 GVDLLVVSPN
+117 SVDLLVVSPN

-139 REKNIPVVFF
+139 RNKNIPIIFF
-149 DRTTALKDYTAYI
+149 DRTTAMKDYTAYI
-162 GGDNVEAGRKMA
+162 GGDNIEAGRKMA

-184 VKTEGRRPIV
+184 VKTEGRQPIV
-194 LEMSGPADMSPAVQR
+194 LEMTGPLEISPAAQR
-209 HSGFSETMKQFP
+209 HKGFSEAI
-221 SIEYHH
+221 SRYSDIDYHH
-227 VPGQWSYDDCKRIM
+227 VPSKWSYDDCKRIM
-241 QRWLKDGKN
+241 QEWLKEGKT
-250 VDIVFCH
+250 VDVVFCH
-257 SDFVFFGAYEAAKE
+257 SDLAAIGAYEAAKK
-271 FHKEHDI
+271 FHKERDI
-278 RFLGIDG
+278 HFIGIDG

-291 DAIQNGQLAA
+291 DAVQKGQLSA

-308 GEEVIALAVR
+308 GEEVIALALR
-318 ILEGKPFERVNNLKS
+318 ILEGKTFERVNNMKS
-333 FVITPQNVADISLSS
+333 FVVTPQNVADISLSS

-374 QRALLIVSMLVI
+374 QRSLLIVAFLVI
-386 LLLAVAVFT
+386 LLLAVAVAT
-395 TWRAVRA
+395 TWRAVKV

-429 TPLTLIAGPV
+429 TPLTLIAGPI
-439 NQLAAGKGDS
+439 NQLAEGKGDK
-449 QQLIDIIKRNV
+449 QQLIDIIQRNV
-460 EQLQRLV
+460 GQLQRLI

-479 TIDDSTATTDEQ
+479 TVDDTTATTNEQ
-491 LIASQKSVQESRH
+491 LTASRKSVQDCRH
-504 DTLIN
+504 DILVN
-509 DNADEL
+509 NNADEL

-522 DNTDMRAYLRTLL
+522 DNADMRAYLRTLL

-594 TARSSEQQHIEGL
+594 TARSSEQQYIEGL
-607 QTGADIYMTKPF
+607 QTGADMYMTKPF
-619 SADLLLA
+619 SAELLLA

-639 QLFKAQNLS
+639 QLFK
-648 SEQPTIQNSKLKTQN
+648 TQN
-663 SPSPDRRFLDT
+663 SSSELPTILALASGKSRAQHSTSISPDRRFLDT
-674 FLKAME
+674 FLKAMD

-687 LKIEDLGDEV
+687 LKIEVIGDEI

-705 RKVKALTGMTPVEIL
+705 RKVKALTGMTPIEIL

-763 KYPTDIRE
+763 KYPTDVRE

>member
-1 MKQLLSELFKILCTL
+1 MKIQTYHTLLILFATL
-16 FDKLL
+16 
-21 NFANESIKTLHVFMK
+21 T
-36 TRISNTLFIL
+36 
-46 LATLVALSGCTNH
+46 LATNCTTN

-69 VGGAWRDKA
+69 VGGRWRDKA
-78 NVEMLSAQHLYDND
+78 NIEMISAQHLYDTD
-92 VKVIIKNA
+92 VKVIIKDA
-100 DNNNERQCLQI
+100 DNSNERQCQQI

-127 DYHAL
+127 DYQAL

-139 REKNIPVVFF
+139 RNKNIPIVFY
-149 DRTTALKDYTAYI
+149 DRTTALNDYTAYI

-174 EYAAMLCRDS
+174 EYATMLCRDS
-184 VKTEGRRPIV
+184 IKTEGRRPIV
-194 LEMSGPADMSPAVQR
+194 LEMTGPLEISPAAQR
-209 HSGFSETMKQFP
+209 HKGFSEAI
-221 SIEYHH
+221 SRYSDIDYHH
-227 VPGQWSYDDCKRIM
+227 VPSKWSYDDCKHIM
-241 QRWLKDGKN
+241 QEWLKEGKT
-250 VDIVFCH
+250 VDVVFCH
-257 SDFVFFGAYEAAKE
+257 SDLAAIGAYEAAKK
-271 FHKEHDI
+271 FHKERDI
-278 RFLGIDG
+278 HFIGIDG

-291 DAIQNGQLAA
+291 DAVQKGQLSA

-308 GEEVIALAVR
+308 GEEVIALALR
-318 ILEGKPFERVNNLKS
+318 ILEGKPFERVNNMKS
-333 FVITPQNVADISLSS
+333 FVVTPQNVADISLSS

-367 YLGFYHI
+367 YLGFYQI
-374 QRALLIVSMLVI
+374 QRSLLIVAFLVI
-386 LLLAVAVFT
+386 LLLAVAVAT
-395 TWRAVRA
+395 TWRAVKV

-429 TPLTLIAGPV
+429 TPLTLIAGPI
-439 NQLAAGKGDS
+439 NQLAEGKGDK
-449 QQLIDIIKRNV
+449 QQLIDIIQRNV
-460 EQLQRLV
+460 GQLQRLI

-479 TIDDSTATTDEQ
+479 TVDDTTATTNEQ
-491 LIASQKSVQESRH
+491 LMTSRKSVQDCRH
-504 DTLIN
+504 DILVN
-509 DNADEL
+509 NNADEL

-522 DNTDMRAYLRTLL
+522 DNADMRAYLRTLL

-594 TARSSEQQHIEGL
+594 TARSSEQQYIEGL
-607 QTGADIYMTKPF
+607 QTGADMYMTKPF

-639 QLFKAQNLS
+639 QLFKAQNSS
-648 SEQPTIQNSKLKTQN
+648 SELPTILALASGKSRAQHSTLNTQH
-663 SPSPDRRFLDT
+663 STSISPDRRFLDT
-674 FLKAME
+674 FLKAMD

-687 LKIEDLGDEV
+687 LKIEVIGDEI

-705 RKVKALTGMTPVEIL
+705 RKVKALTGMTPIEIL

-763 KYPTDIRE
+763 KYPTDVRE

>member
-1 MKQLLSELFKILCTL
+1 MIH
-16 FDKLL
+16 
-21 NFANESIKTLHVFMK
+21 KTY
-36 TRISNTLFIL
+36 NTLFII
-46 LATLVALSGCTNH
+46 LVALLTLTGCSSH

-69 VGGAWRDKA
+69 VGGRWREKA
-78 NVEMLSAQHLYDND
+78 NNEMLAAQHLYDND

-100 DNNNERQCLQI
+100 DNSNERQCLQI

-132 NGSLQRA
+132 DRSLQRA
-139 REKNIPVVFF
+139 RKKNIPIVFF
-149 DRTTALKDYTAYI
+149 DRITAMKDYAAYI
-162 GGDNVEAGRKMA
+162 GGDNVEAGRMMG

-184 VKTEGRRPIV
+184 VVTDGGP
-194 LEMSGPADMSPAVQR
+194 LEISPATQR
-209 HSGFSETMKQFP
+209 HEGFSNAVSHNP
-221 SIEYHH
+221 DIDYRH
-227 VPGQWSYDDCKRIM
+227 VPSQWSYDDCKRIM
-241 QRWLKDGKN
+241 RQWIKDGKD

-257 SDFVFFGAYEAAKE
+257 SDLAAMGAYDAAKE
-271 FHKEHDI
+271 LHKERDI

-285 LPGEGI
+285 LPGEGV
-291 DAIQNGQLAA
+291 DAVQQGRLSA

-308 GEEVIALAVR
+308 GEEVIALALR
-318 ILEGKPFERVNNLKS
+318 ILEGKPYERINNMRS
-333 FVITPQNVADISLSS
+333 IVITPQNVADISLTTH
-348 NSLMKQNQYLATIQ
+348 SLMKQNQYLATIQ
-362 SKLET
+362 SKLEA
-367 YLGFYHI
+367 YLGFYQT
-374 QRALLIVSMLVI
+374 QRTLLVVSLLVI
-386 LLLAVAVFT
+386 LLLVVAVIT
-395 TWRAVRA
+395 IWRAVRA
-402 TRRANRRMRELNDEQ
+402 VRRANRRMREMNDEQ
-417 TRFFTNASHQLR
+417 TRFFTNASYQLR
-429 TPLTLIAGPV
+429 TLLTLIAGPV
-439 NQLAAGKGDS
+439 GQLAEGKGDAR
-449 QQLIDIIKRNV
+449 QLISIIQRNV
-460 EQLQRLV
+460 EQLQSV
-467 SDVLLFRRENRA
+467 VGDVLQFRRENSN
-479 TIDDSTATTDEQ
+479 TIDDTTAVTEEQ
-491 LIASQKSVQESRH
+491 ILASMKSVQESRH
-504 DTLIN
+504 DSLIN

-522 DNTDMRAYLRTLL
+522 DNADMRAYLRTLL

-607 QTGADIYMTKPF
+607 QTGADMYMTKPF
-619 SADLLLA
+619 STDLLLA

-639 QLFKAQNLS
+639 QLFKVEKEADKS
-648 SEQPTIQNSKLKTQN
+648 VVEDKA
-663 SPSPDRRFLDT
+663 PSPDRHFLDT
-674 FLKAME
+674 FLKAMD
-680 KHMSNTN
+680 KHMGNTN
-687 LKIEDLGDEV
+687 LKIEDLGDEM

-771 EMKV
+771 ELRV

>member
-1 MKQLLSELFKILCTL
+1 MNNK
-16 FDKLL
+16 
-21 NFANESIKTLHVFMK
+21 VY
-36 TRISNTLFIL
+36 NTLFIL
-46 LATLVALSGCTNH
+46 LVTLLTATGCTTN

-69 VGGAWRDKA
+69 VGGRWREKA
-78 NVEMLSAQHLYDND
+78 NIEMRSAQHLYDTD

-100 DNNNERQCLQI
+100 DNNNDRQCRQI

-127 DYHAL
+127 DFHAL

-139 REKNIPVVFF
+139 RNKNIPIVFF
-149 DRTTALKDYTAYI
+149 DRTTALNDYTAYI

-194 LEMSGPADMSPAVQR
+194 LEMTGPLEISPAAQR
-209 HSGFSETMKQFP
+209 HKGFSEAISRETY
-221 SIEYHH
+221 IDYHH
-227 VPGQWSYDDCKRIM
+227 VPSKWSYDDCKRIM
-241 QRWLKDGKN
+241 RQWLKDGKTAD
-250 VDIVFCH
+250 VVFCH
-257 SDFVFFGAYEAAKE
+257 SDLAAVGAYKAAKE
-271 FHKEHDI
+271 LHKEHEI

-291 DAIQNGQLAA
+291 DAVQNGRLAA

-308 GEEVIALAVR
+308 GEEVIALALR
-318 ILEGKPFERVNNLKS
+318 ILEGKPYERTNNMKS
-333 FVITPQNVADISLSS
+333 FVVTPQNVADVALSS
-348 NSLMKQNQYLATIQ
+348 NSLMKQNQHLATIQ

-367 YLGFYHI
+367 YLGFFHI
-374 QRALLIVSMLVI
+374 QRALLVVSMLIIV
-386 LLLAVAVFT
+386 LLVVAVFT

-439 NQLAAGKGDS
+439 NQLAEGKGDS

-467 SDVLLFRRENRA
+467 GDVLLFRRENRA

-504 DTLIN
+504 NTLIN

-522 DNTDMRAYLRTLL
+522 DNADMRAYLRTLL

-607 QTGADIYMTKPF
+607 QTGADMYMTKPF

-626 NIASLLANRQKLR
+626 NIASLLANRLKLR
-639 QLFKAQNLS
+639 QLFNAQNS
-648 SEQPTIQNSKLKTQN
+648 QSEQPSTQYSTLN
-663 SPSPDRRFLDT
+663 TQHSPSPDRRFLDT

-705 RKVKALTGMTPVEIL
+705 RKVKALTGMTPVELL

-729 QLLKTTDKT
+729 TLLKTTDKT
-738 VSEIANEVGFAT
+738 VS
-750 PGYFSSCFKKQYD
+750 
-763 KYPTDIRE
+763 
-771 EMKV
+771 

>member
-1 MKQLLSELFKILCTL
+1 MK
-16 FDKLL
+16 
-21 NFANESIKTLHVFMK
+21 AKTY
-36 TRISNTLFIL
+36 NTLFIML
-46 LATLVALSGCTNH
+46 AVLILATGCTSN

-69 VGGAWRDKA
+69 VGGRWREKA
-78 NVEMLSAQHLYDND
+78 NIEMLSAQHLYDTD

-100 DNNNERQCLQI
+100 DNRNERQCLQI
-111 DSLVDE
+111 DSLINE

-139 REKNIPVVFF
+139 REKNIPIVFF
-149 DRTTALKDYTAYI
+149 DRTTAMKDYTAYI
-162 GGDNVEAGRKMA
+162 GGDNIEAGRKMA

-184 VKTEGRRPIV
+184 VKTEGRQPIV
-194 LEMSGPADMSPAVQR
+194 LEMTGPLEISPAAQR
-209 HSGFSETMKQFP
+209 HKGFSEAI
-221 SIEYHH
+221 SRYSDIDYHH
-227 VPGQWSYDDCKRIM
+227 VPSKWSYDDCKRIM
-241 QRWLKDGKN
+241 QEWLKEGKT
-250 VDIVFCH
+250 VDVVFCH
-257 SDFVFFGAYEAAKE
+257 SDLAAIGAYEAAKK
-271 FHKEHDI
+271 FHKERDI
-278 RFLGIDG
+278 HFIGIDG

-291 DAIQNGQLAA
+291 DAVQKGQLSA

-308 GEEVIALAVR
+308 GEEVIALALR
-318 ILEGKPFERVNNLKS
+318 ILEGKPFERVNNMKS
-333 FVITPQNVADISLSS
+333 FVVTPQNVADISLSS

-374 QRALLIVSMLVI
+374 QRSLLIVAFLVI
-386 LLLAVAVFT
+386 LLLAVAVAT
-395 TWRAVRA
+395 TWRAVKV

-429 TPLTLIAGPV
+429 TPLTLIAGPI
-439 NQLAAGKGDS
+439 NQLAEGKGDK
-449 QQLIDIIKRNV
+449 QQLIDIIQRNV
-460 EQLQRLV
+460 GQLQRLI

-479 TIDDSTATTDEQ
+479 TVDDTTATTNEQ
-491 LIASQKSVQESRH
+491 LTASRKSVQDCRH
-504 DTLIN
+504 DILVN
-509 DNADEL
+509 NNADEL

-522 DNTDMRAYLRTLL
+522 DNADMRAYLRTLL

-594 TARSSEQQHIEGL
+594 TARSSEQQYIEGL
-607 QTGADIYMTKPF
+607 QTGADMYMTKPF

-639 QLFKAQNLS
+639 QLFKTQNLS
-648 SEQPTIQNSKLKTQN
+648 SALPTTSQHSTLNTQH
-663 SPSPDRRFLDT
+663 STSISPDRRFLDT
-674 FLKAME
+674 FLKAMD

-687 LKIEDLGDEV
+687 LKIEVIGDEI

-705 RKVKALTGMTPVEIL
+705 RKVKALTGMTPIEIL

>member
-1 MKQLLSELFKILCTL
+1 MIF
-16 FDKLL
+16 
-21 NFANESIKTLHVFMK
+21 V
-36 TRISNTLFIL
+36 
-46 LATLVALSGCTNH
+46 
-59 YKYKIGVSQC
+59 
-69 VGGAWRDKA
+69 
-78 NVEMLSAQHLYDND
+78 
-92 VKVIIKNA
+92 
-100 DNNNERQCLQI
+100 
-111 DSLVDE
+111 DSSD
-117 GVDLLVVSPN
+117 
-127 DYHAL
+127 
-132 NGSLQRA
+132 
-139 REKNIPVVFF
+139 
-149 DRTTALKDYTAYI
+149 TAYI

-174 EYAAMLCRDS
+174 EYAVLLCRDS
-184 VKTEGRRPIV
+184 VKTDGRRPIV
-194 LEMSGPADMSPAVQR
+194 LEMTGPLAISPAAQR
-209 HSGFSETMKQFP
+209 HAGFSEVISNNP
-221 SIEYHH
+221 SIDYRHL
-227 VPGQWSYDDCKRIM
+227 PSQWSYDDCKRIM
-241 QRWLKDGKN
+241 REWLENGKA
-250 VDIVFCH
+250 VDVVFCH
-257 SDFVFFGAYEAAKE
+257 SDLAAVGAYEAAKE
-271 FHKEHDI
+271 LHKEREI

-285 LPGEGI
+285 LPGEGL
-291 DAIQNGQLAA
+291 DAVQNGQLAA
-301 SYIYPTH
+301 SYIYSTH
-308 GEEVIALAVR
+308 GEEVIALALR
-318 ILEGKPFERVNNLKS
+318 ILEGKPFKRTNNLKS
-333 FVITPQNVADISLSS
+333 IVVTPQNVADIALSS
-348 NSLMKQNQYLATIQ
+348 HSLQKQNTYLSTIQ
-362 SKLET
+362 TKLET

-374 QRALLIVSMLVI
+374 QRALLIVSLLVI

-439 NQLAAGKGDS
+439 KQLAEGKGDR
-449 QQLIDIIKRNV
+449 QQLVGIVQRNV
-460 EQLQRLV
+460 EQLYRLV
-467 SDVLLFRRENRA
+467 SDVLLFRRDNSA
-479 TIDDSTATTDEQ
+479 TVDDTTATTDEQ
-491 LIASQKSVQESRH
+491 LLASRKAVQESRH

-509 DNADEL
+509 DNAEEL

-522 DNTDMRAYLRTLL
+522 DNADMRAYLRTLL

-572 GLTFCTRLKQHEATS
+572 GLAFCTRLKQHEATS

-594 TARSSEQQHIEGL
+594 TARSSEQQYIEGL
-607 QTGADIYMTKPF
+607 QTGADIYMKKPF

-639 QLFKAQNLS
+639 QLFNTQHLNTQHLNTQHLNTTPS
-648 SEQPTIQNSKLKTQN
+648 QHLTTQN

-763 KYPTDIRE
+763 KYPTDVRE

>member
-1 MKQLLSELFKILCTL
+1 
-16 FDKLL
+16 
-21 NFANESIKTLHVFMK
+21 MK
-36 TRISNTLFIL
+36 TKTYNTLFIML
-46 LATLVALSGCTNH
+46 AVLILATGCTSN

-69 VGGAWRDKA
+69 VGGRWREKA
-78 NVEMLSAQHLYDND
+78 NIEMLSAQHLYDTD

-100 DNNNERQCLQI
+100 DNSNERQCLQI
-111 DSLVDE
+111 DSLINE

-139 REKNIPVVFF
+139 REKNIPIVFF
-149 DRTTALKDYTAYI
+149 DRTTAMKDYTAYI
-162 GGDNVEAGRKMA
+162 GGDNIEAGRKMA

-184 VKTEGRRPIV
+184 VKTEGRQPIV
-194 LEMSGPADMSPAVQR
+194 LEMTGPLEISPAAQR
-209 HSGFSETMKQFP
+209 HKGFSEAI
-221 SIEYHH
+221 SRYSDIDYHH
-227 VPGQWSYDDCKRIM
+227 VPSKWSYDDCKRIM
-241 QRWLKDGKN
+241 QEWLKEGKT
-250 VDIVFCH
+250 VDVVFCH
-257 SDFVFFGAYEAAKE
+257 SDLAAIGAYEAAKK
-271 FHKEHDI
+271 FHKERDI
-278 RFLGIDG
+278 HFIGIDG

-291 DAIQNGQLAA
+291 DAVQKGQLSA

-308 GEEVIALAVR
+308 GEEVIALALR
-318 ILEGKPFERVNNLKS
+318 ILEGKPFERVNNMKS
-333 FVITPQNVADISLSS
+333 FVVTPQNVADISLSS

-374 QRALLIVSMLVI
+374 QRSLLIVAFLVI
-386 LLLAVAVFT
+386 LLLAVAVAT
-395 TWRAVRA
+395 TWRAVKV

-429 TPLTLIAGPV
+429 TPLTLIAGPI
-439 NQLAAGKGDS
+439 NQLAEGKGDK
-449 QQLIDIIKRNV
+449 QQLIDIIQRNV
-460 EQLQRLV
+460 EQLQRLI

-479 TIDDSTATTDEQ
+479 TVDDTTATTNEQ
-491 LIASQKSVQESRH
+491 LMTSRKSVQDCRH
-504 DTLIN
+504 DILVN
-509 DNADEL
+509 NNADEL

-522 DNTDMRAYLRTLL
+522 DNADMRAYLRTLL

-594 TARSSEQQHIEGL
+594 TARSSEQQYIEGL
-607 QTGADIYMTKPF
+607 QTGADMYMTKPF
-619 SADLLLA
+619 SAELLLA

-639 QLFKAQNLS
+639 QRFKAQNSS
-648 SEQPTIQNSKLKTQN
+648 SELPTILALASGKSRAQHST
-663 SPSPDRRFLDT
+663 SISPDRRFLDT
-674 FLKAME
+674 FLKAMD

-687 LKIEDLGDEV
+687 LKIEVIGDEI

-705 RKVKALTGMTPVEIL
+705 RKVKALTGMTPIEIL

-763 KYPTDIRE
+763 KYPTDVRE

>member
-1 MKQLLSELFKILCTL
+1 MK
-16 FDKLL
+16 
-21 NFANESIKTLHVFMK
+21 AKTY
-36 TRISNTLFIL
+36 NTLFIML
-46 LATLVALSGCTNH
+46 AVLILATGCTSN

-69 VGGAWRDKA
+69 VGGRWREKA
-78 NVEMLSAQHLYDND
+78 NIEMLSAQHLYDTD

-100 DNNNERQCLQI
+100 DNRNERQCLQI
-111 DSLVDE
+111 DSLINE

-139 REKNIPVVFF
+139 REKNIPIVFF
-149 DRTTALKDYTAYI
+149 DRTTAMKDYTAYI
-162 GGDNVEAGRKMA
+162 GGDNIEAGRKMA

-184 VKTEGRRPIV
+184 VRTEGRQPIV
-194 LEMSGPADMSPAVQR
+194 LEMTGPLEISPAAQR
-209 HSGFSETMKQFP
+209 HKGFSEAI
-221 SIEYHH
+221 SRYSYIDYHH
-227 VPGQWSYDDCKRIM
+227 VPSKWSYDDCKRIM
-241 QRWLKDGKN
+241 QEWLKEGKT
-250 VDIVFCH
+250 VDVVFCH
-257 SDFVFFGAYEAAKE
+257 SDLAAIGAYEAAKK
-271 FHKEHDI
+271 FHKERDI
-278 RFLGIDG
+278 HFIGIDG

-291 DAIQNGQLAA
+291 DAVQKGQLSA

-308 GEEVIALAVR
+308 GEEVIALALR
-318 ILEGKPFERVNNLKS
+318 ILEGKPFERVNNMKS
-333 FVITPQNVADISLSS
+333 FVVTPQNVADISLSS

-374 QRALLIVSMLVI
+374 QRSLLIVAFLVI
-386 LLLAVAVFT
+386 LLLAVAVTT
-395 TWRAVRA
+395 TWRAVKV

-429 TPLTLIAGPV
+429 TPLTLIAGPI
-439 NQLAAGKGDS
+439 NQLAEGKGDK
-449 QQLIDIIKRNV
+449 QQLIDIIQRNV
-460 EQLQRLV
+460 EQLQRLI
-467 SDVLLFRRENRA
+467 SNVLLFRRENRA
-479 TIDDSTATTDEQ
+479 TVDDTTATTNEQ
-491 LIASQKSVQESRH
+491 LTASRKSVQDCRH
-504 DTLIN
+504 DILVN
-509 DNADEL
+509 NNADEL

-522 DNTDMRAYLRTLL
+522 DNADMRAYLRTLL

-594 TARSSEQQHIEGL
+594 TARSSEQQYIEGL
-607 QTGADIYMTKPF
+607 QTGADMYMTKPF

-639 QLFKAQNLS
+639 QLFKSQNLS
-648 SEQPTIQNSKLKTQN
+648 SALPTTSQHSTLNTQH
-663 SPSPDRRFLDT
+663 STSISPDRRFLDT
-674 FLKAME
+674 FLKAMD

-687 LKIEDLGDEV
+687 LKIEVIGDEI

-705 RKVKALTGMTPVEIL
+705 RKVKALTGMTPIEIL

-763 KYPTDIRE
+763 KYPTDVRE

>member
-1 MKQLLSELFKILCTL
+1 
-16 FDKLL
+16 
-21 NFANESIKTLHVFMK
+21 MK

-46 LATLVALSGCTNH
+46 LATLATLSGCTTN

-139 REKNIPVVFF
+139 REKNIPIVFF

-174 EYAAMLCRDS
+174 EYAVLLCRDS
-184 VKTEGRRPIV
+184 VKTDGRRPIV
-194 LEMSGPADMSPAVQR
+194 LEMTGPLAISPAAQR
-209 HSGFSETMKQFP
+209 HAGFSEVISNNP
-221 SIEYHH
+221 SIDYRH
-227 VPGQWSYDDCKRIM
+227 VPSQWSYDDCKRIM
-241 QRWLKDGKN
+241 REWLENGKA
-250 VDIVFCH
+250 VDVVFCH
-257 SDFVFFGAYEAAKE
+257 SDLAAVGAYEAAKE
-271 FHKEHDI
+271 LHKEREI

-285 LPGEGI
+285 LPGEGL
-291 DAIQNGQLAA
+291 DAVQNGQLAA
-301 SYIYPTH
+301 SYIYSTH
-308 GEEVIALAVR
+308 GEEVIALALR
-318 ILEGKPFERVNNLKS
+318 ILEGKPFKRTNNLKS
-333 FVITPQNVADISLSS
+333 IVVTPQNVADIALSS
-348 NSLMKQNQYLATIQ
+348 HSLQKQNTYLSTIQ
-362 SKLET
+362 TKLET

-374 QRALLIVSMLVI
+374 QRALLIVSLLVI

-439 NQLAAGKGDS
+439 NQLAEGKGDR
-449 QQLIDIIKRNV
+449 QQLVEIIKRNV

-467 SDVLLFRRENRA
+467 GDVLLFRRENNA
-479 TIDDSTATTDEQ
+479 TVDDTTVTTDEQ
-491 LIASQKSVQESRH
+491 LQASRKAVQESRH

-509 DNADEL
+509 DNAEEL

-522 DNTDMRAYLRTLL
+522 DNADMRAYLRTLL

-559 DIVVSDVMMPVMD
+559 AIVVSDVMMPVMD
-572 GLTFCTRLKQHEATS
+572 GLAFCTRLKQHEATS

-594 TARSSEQQHIEGL
+594 TARSSEQQHIEEL
-607 QTGADIYMTKPF
+607 QTGADTYMTKPF

-639 QLFKAQNLS
+639 QLFKTQNLNTQHLNTTPS
-648 SEQPTIQNSKLKTQN
+648 QHLTTQN

-705 RKVKALTGMTPVEIL
+705 RKVKALTGMTTVEIL

-763 KYPTDIRE
+763 KYPTDVRE
-771 EMKV
+771 DMKV

>member
-1 MKQLLSELFKILCTL
+1 MKPKTYHTLL
-16 FDKLL
+16 
-21 NFANESIKTLHVFMK
+21 
-36 TRISNTLFIL
+36 IL
-46 LATLVALSGCTNH
+46 LATLTLATSCTIN

-69 VGGAWRDKA
+69 VGGRWRDKA
-78 NVEMLSAQHLYDND
+78 NIEMLSAQHLYDTD

-100 DNNNERQCLQI
+100 DNSNERQCRQI

-132 NGSLQRA
+132 NKSLQRA
-139 REKNIPVVFF
+139 HDKNITIVFY
-149 DRTTALKDYTAYI
+149 DRITAMNDYTAYI

-184 VKTEGRRPIV
+184 VKAEGRRPIV
-194 LEMSGPADMSPAVQR
+194 LEMSGPSDMSPAVQR
-209 HSGFSETMKQFP
+209 HSGFSETMKQYP

-227 VPGQWSYDDCKRIM
+227 VPGQWSYEDCKRIM

-250 VDIVFCH
+250 VDVVFCH
-257 SDFVFFGAYEAAKE
+257 SDFVVFGAYEAAKE

-318 ILEGKPFERVNNLKS
+318 ILEGKPFERVNKLKS

-439 NQLAAGKGDS
+439 NQLAAGNGDS

-467 SDVLLFRRENRA
+467 GDVLLFRRENRA

-522 DNTDMRAYLRTLL
+522 DNADMRAYLRTLL

-572 GLTFCTRLKQHEATS
+572 GLTFCSRLKQHEATS

-594 TARSSEQQHIEGL
+594 TARSSEQQYIEGM
-607 QTGADIYMTKPF
+607 QTGADMYMTKPF
-619 SADLLLA
+619 SADLLVA

-639 QLFKAQNLS
+639 QLFKTQNLS
-648 SEQPTIQNSKLKTQN
+648 SALPTANQHSTLNTQQPTST
-663 SPSPDRRFLDT
+663 SPDRRFLDT
-674 FLKAME
+674 FLKAIE

-705 RKVKALTGMTPVEIL
+705 RKVKALMGMTPVEIL

>member
-1 MKQLLSELFKILCTL
+1 MAWEENSCICLNMQLIAILS
-16 FDKLL
+16 
-21 NFANESIKTLHVFMK
+21 
-36 TRISNTLFIL
+36 RI
-46 LATLVALSGCTNH
+46 G
-59 YKYKIGVSQC
+59 
-69 VGGAWRDKA
+69 
-78 NVEMLSAQHLYDND
+78 
-92 VKVIIKNA
+92 
-100 DNNNERQCLQI
+100 
-111 DSLVDE
+111 
-117 GVDLLVVSPN
+117 
-127 DYHAL
+127 
-132 NGSLQRA
+132 
-139 REKNIPVVFF
+139 
-149 DRTTALKDYTAYI
+149 
-162 GGDNVEAGRKMA
+162 
-174 EYAAMLCRDS
+174 
-184 VKTEGRRPIV
+184 
-194 LEMSGPADMSPAVQR
+194 
-209 HSGFSETMKQFP
+209 
-221 SIEYHH
+221 
-227 VPGQWSYDDCKRIM
+227 
-241 QRWLKDGKN
+241 

-257 SDFVFFGAYEAAKE
+257 SDFVVFGAYEAAKE

-308 GEEVIALAVR
+308 GEEVIALALR
-318 ILEGKPFERVNNLKS
+318 ILEGKPYERTNNMKS

-467 SDVLLFRRENRA
+467 GDVLLFRRENRA

-491 LIASQKSVQESRH
+491 LMASRKAVQESRH

-522 DNTDMRAYLRTLL
+522 DNADMRAYLRTLL

-626 NIASLLANRQKLR
+626 NIASLLANRLKLR
-639 QLFKAQNLS
+639 QLFNAQKS
-648 SEQPTIQNSKLKTQN
+648 QSEQPSTQHSTLN
-663 SPSPDRRFLDT
+663 TQHSPSPDRRFLDT

>member
-1 MKQLLSELFKILCTL
+1 MKIQTYHTLLILFATL
-16 FDKLL
+16 
-21 NFANESIKTLHVFMK
+21 T
-36 TRISNTLFIL
+36 
-46 LATLVALSGCTNH
+46 LATNCTTN

-69 VGGAWRDKA
+69 VGGRWRDKA
-78 NVEMLSAQHLYDND
+78 NIEMISAQHLYDTD
-92 VKVIIKNA
+92 VKVIIKDA
-100 DNNNERQCLQI
+100 DNSNERQCQQI

-127 DYHAL
+127 DYQAL

-139 REKNIPVVFF
+139 RNKNIPIVFY
-149 DRTTALKDYTAYI
+149 DRTTALNDYTAYI

-174 EYAAMLCRDS
+174 EYATMLCRDS
-184 VKTEGRRPIV
+184 IKTEGRRPIV
-194 LEMSGPADMSPAVQR
+194 LEMTGPLEISPAAQR
-209 HSGFSETMKQFP
+209 HKGFSEAI
-221 SIEYHH
+221 SRYSDIDYHH
-227 VPGQWSYDDCKRIM
+227 VPSKWSYDDCKHIM
-241 QRWLKDGKN
+241 QEWLKEGKT
-250 VDIVFCH
+250 VDVVFCH
-257 SDFVFFGAYEAAKE
+257 SDLAAIGAYEAAKK
-271 FHKEHDI
+271 FHKERDI
-278 RFLGIDG
+278 HFIGIDG

-291 DAIQNGQLAA
+291 DAVQKGQLSA

-308 GEEVIALAVR
+308 GEEVIALALR
-318 ILEGKPFERVNNLKS
+318 ILEGKPFERVNNMKS
-333 FVITPQNVADISLSS
+333 FVVTPQNVADISLSS

-374 QRALLIVSMLVI
+374 QRSLLIVAFLVI
-386 LLLAVAVFT
+386 LLLAVAVAT
-395 TWRAVRA
+395 TWRAVKV

-429 TPLTLIAGPV
+429 TPLTLIAGPI
-439 NQLAAGKGDS
+439 NQLAEGKGDK
-449 QQLIDIIKRNV
+449 QQLIDIIQCNV
-460 EQLQRLV
+460 GQLQRLI

-479 TIDDSTATTDEQ
+479 TVDDTTATTNEQ
-491 LIASQKSVQESRH
+491 LTASRKSVQDCRH
-504 DTLIN
+504 DILVN
-509 DNADEL
+509 NNADEL

-522 DNTDMRAYLRTLL
+522 DNADMRAYLRTLL

-594 TARSSEQQHIEGL
+594 TARSSEQQYIEGL
-607 QTGADIYMTKPF
+607 QTGADMYMTKPF
-619 SADLLLA
+619 SAELLLA

-639 QLFKAQNLS
+639 QLFK
-648 SEQPTIQNSKLKTQN
+648 TQN
-663 SPSPDRRFLDT
+663 SSSELPTILALASGKSRAQHSTSISPDRRFLDT
-674 FLKAME
+674 FLKAMD

-687 LKIEDLGDEV
+687 LKIEVIGDEI

-705 RKVKALTGMTPVEIL
+705 RKVKALTGMTPIEIL

-763 KYPTDIRE
+763 KYPTDVRE
-771 EMKV
+771 EIKV

>member
-1 MKQLLSELFKILCTL
+1 
-16 FDKLL
+16 
-21 NFANESIKTLHVFMK
+21 MK
-36 TRISNTLFIL
+36 TKTYHTLLIL
-46 LATLVALSGCTNH
+46 LATLTLATSCTIN

-69 VGGAWRDKA
+69 VGGRWREKA
-78 NVEMLSAQHLYDND
+78 NIEMLSAQHLYDTD

-100 DNNNERQCLQI
+100 DNSNERQCRQI

-127 DYHAL
+127 DFHAL

-139 REKNIPVVFF
+139 RDKNIPIVFY
-149 DRTTALKDYTAYI
+149 DRITAMTDYTAYI

-194 LEMSGPADMSPAVQR
+194 LEMSGPSDMSPAVQR
-209 HSGFSETMKQFP
+209 HSGFSETMKQYP

-250 VDIVFCH
+250 VDVVFCH
-257 SDFVFFGAYEAAKE
+257 SDFVVFGAYEAAKE

-522 DNTDMRAYLRTLL
+522 DNADMRAYLHTLL
-535 LDRYYVIEA
+535 LNRYYVIEA

-572 GLTFCTRLKQHEATS
+572 GSRLKQHEATS

-594 TARSSEQQHIEGL
+594 TARSSEQQYIEGM
-607 QTGADIYMTKPF
+607 QTGADMYMTKPF
-619 SADLLLA
+619 SADLLVA
-626 NIASLLANRQKLR
+626 NIASLLANRLKLR
-639 QLFKAQNLS
+639 QLFNAQNSQL
-648 SEQPTIQNSKLKTQN
+648 EQPSTQHSTLN
-663 SPSPDRRFLDT
+663 TQHSPSPDRRFLDT

-705 RKVKALTGMTPVEIL
+705 RKVKALMGMTPVEIL

>member
-1 MKQLLSELFKILCTL
+1 MK
-16 FDKLL
+16 
-21 NFANESIKTLHVFMK
+21 AKTY
-36 TRISNTLFIL
+36 NTLFIL
-46 LATLVALSGCTNH
+46 LATLIIATGCTSN

-69 VGGAWRDKA
+69 VGGRWREKA
-78 NVEMLSAQHLYDND
+78 NIEMLSAQHLYDTD

-100 DNNNERQCLQI
+100 DNSNERQCLQI
-111 DSLVDE
+111 DSLINE

-139 REKNIPVVFF
+139 REKNIPIVFF
-149 DRTTALKDYTAYI
+149 DRTTAMKDYTAYI
-162 GGDNVEAGRKMA
+162 GGDNIEAGRKMA

-184 VKTEGRRPIV
+184 VKTEGRQPIV
-194 LEMSGPADMSPAVQR
+194 LEMTGPLEISPAAQR
-209 HSGFSETMKQFP
+209 HKGFSEAI
-221 SIEYHH
+221 SRYSDIDYHH
-227 VPGQWSYDDCKRIM
+227 VPSKWSYDDCKRIM
-241 QRWLKDGKN
+241 QEWLKEGKT
-250 VDIVFCH
+250 VDVVFCH
-257 SDFVFFGAYEAAKE
+257 SDLAAIGAYEAAKK
-271 FHKEHDI
+271 FHKERDI
-278 RFLGIDG
+278 HFIGIDG

-291 DAIQNGQLAA
+291 DAVQKGQLSA

-308 GEEVIALAVR
+308 GEEVIALALR
-318 ILEGKPFERVNNLKS
+318 ILEGKPFERVNNMKS
-333 FVITPQNVADISLSS
+333 FVVTPQNVADISLSS

-374 QRALLIVSMLVI
+374 QRSLLIVAFLVI
-386 LLLAVAVFT
+386 LLLAVAVAT
-395 TWRAVRA
+395 TWRAVKV

-429 TPLTLIAGPV
+429 TPLTLIAGPI
-439 NQLAAGKGDS
+439 NQLAEGKGDK
-449 QQLIDIIKRNV
+449 QQLIDIIQRNV
-460 EQLQRLV
+460 EQLQRLI

-479 TIDDSTATTDEQ
+479 TVDDTTATTNEQ
-491 LIASQKSVQESRH
+491 LTASRKSVQDCRH
-504 DTLIN
+504 DILVN
-509 DNADEL
+509 NNADEL

-522 DNTDMRAYLRTLL
+522 DNADMRAYLRTLL

-594 TARSSEQQHIEGL
+594 TARSSEQQYIEGL
-607 QTGADIYMTKPF
+607 QTGADMYMTKPF

-639 QLFKAQNLS
+639 QLFKAQNSLS
-648 SEQPTIQNSKLKTQN
+648 ELPTIQHSTLNTQHSTLN
-663 SPSPDRRFLDT
+663 TQHSTSISPDRRFLDT
-674 FLKAME
+674 FLKAMD

-687 LKIEDLGDEV
+687 LKIEVIGDEI

-705 RKVKALTGMTPVEIL
+705 RKVKALTGMTPIEIL

-763 KYPTDIRE
+763 KYPTDVRE